1 MDAQIV
7 DLRPGM
13 SFAGRFACARKD
25 RLRSRNGSPY
35 LALELRDR
43 TGALP
48 ARVFRDA
55 DRAAARFER
64 GDPVRAR
71 GKVELFRG
79 ELQAELAVIEGLG
92 EGEWEPGEFLP
103 VAYRSTDELEGFF
116 EHLLREVHD
125 PGLRA
130 VVEKV
135 TSAPSVAAELKRAP
149 CTRSGHHAYL
159 GGLIEHT
166 VSVGTLALE
175 LCQLHPRLDSDLVMA
190 AVLLHDIGKT
200 REFTYGAEIGI
211 SDEGRLLGHLA
222 IGADIIGPAARE
234 LPDARRLALLNCVLS
249 HHGPDRSGSRAAG
262 PTRGFDSAEAQAVYR
277 LNALDA
283 SVKSSLEGG

>member
-1 MDAQIV
+1 MAFQ
-7 DLRPGM
+7 
-13 SFAGRFACARKD
+13 GRFACARKD
-25 RLRSRNGSPY
+25 RLTSRNGAPY

-43 TGALP
+43 TGVLP

-55 DRAAARFER
+55 DRVAVRFER
-64 GDPVRAR
+64 GQPVRAR
-71 GKVELFRG
+71 GRVELFRG
-79 ELQAELAVIEGLG
+79 ELQAELDRVEALPDGA
-92 EGEWEPGEFLP
+92 WEPGEFLP

-125 PGLRA
+125 PALRT
-130 VVEKV
+130 VVEQV
-135 TSAPSVAAELKRAP
+135 VRDPGVASELKRAP

-159 GGLIEHT
+159 GGLLEHT
-166 VSVGTLALE
+166 VSVGTLAGE

-190 AVLLHDIGKT
+190 AVLLHDVGKT

-222 IGADIIGPAARE
+222 IGADIVGPAARN
-234 LPDARRLALLNCVLS
+234 LPEARRLALLNCILS
-249 HHGPDRSGSRAAG
+249 HHGPDGGGARGAGSA
-262 PTRGFDSAEAQAVYR
+262 RGFSSPEALAVFR

-283 SVKSSLEGG
+283 SVKGALEGG